1 MNILGEV
8 CMKKRLSVLL
18 SIIIVLSICAPITS
32 VMAEEARKQSALKTG
47 KEIAALCNEYDNYNE
62 LDSTDEQTI
71 NTRLI
76 VKSDDKIEQYDAI
89 DSVYGFGYVFLQYAD
104 ENNAEKA
111 LHNYE
116 NSGYIVSYDSLA
128 NCTDSANHQEWG
140 DNWSY
145 ERVDSDSALDY
156 YKLKAKPTIN
166 IAVVDSGINYNHELF
181 KNRITRTKFNS
192 SASGEANNEI
202 DDYGHGT
209 EVAGVIAN
217 STPSNVKISSYK
229 VMDSK
234 GYGSS
239 STIVAAC
246 SYIEELNN
254 KPDIINFSLGLKTG
268 VIIESVIDELVNQ
281 GITVV
286 AAAGNDNRE
295 VFEAPGKCESAI
307 TVAAFDYYN
316 KPCSFTNYGQVVDIS
331 APGEYIYTAD
341 MSKKNAYTFSL
352 GTSLATPFVSAA
364 AAYVLMENRKY
375 TPQQVKQE
383 LIDTAMPFKKSSCF
397 NLYGA
402 GMVNFSN
409 IINGSRCKD
418 VTTNYQSG
426 VYRDDISVELK
437 CANTLVDIYYT
448 TDGTLPTKE
457 RGTKYTEPIAV
468 TDSTRIIAAAFA
480 RAGTSMHSKFTSLDY
495 YILKNNEPEYIVDRN
510 GSILNYLG
518 SDTDLVVPDNINGI
532 QPTSISQK
540 CFWNQNIN
548 SIKLPDSV
556 TDIEKYAF
564 YGTELSSIEGNNV
577 ENINECS
584 FYECEK
590 LSNIKFPE
598 LRYIGKQS
606 LYGCNTLSN
615 IDLSNVKEIGSEALY
630 GCKSLPKQPDFS
642 SVDWVAEKGLA
653 GTYFS
658 TIHLPNCTRADDNAF
673 DGCTAEEIVL
683 NKAKSIGSNA
693 FNNCKNLKVL
703 YVPNAQ
709 DLSGRF
715 NGCSNL
721 NMIFAP
727 KATYITLSIPNNTTI
742 YCSDKL
748 TGVDFFDDYKDY
760 KYTFISPE
768 YTPGL
773 NEADRDGY
781 TDRFIRVE
789 SDKFAQSKGA
799 QIRTKDNG
807 LRFGF
812 EFDENNIAFDFKKYA
827 ESIDYGFVYTFDS
840 YENKNDFQKN
850 YYLRANRNN
859 VFVKSANKR
868 NVEGTVSTYNAVFT
882 GITKDHYNNE
892 ITARAYVCIDGMY
905 FYSPVITRSYSS
917 ASSADDYIG
926 IEEADNDIVFVHEH
940 SFVKSIISP
949 KCVEKG
955 YTLYKCSKCT
965 ESYTEN
971 YIDALGHNY
980 KFVSADN
987 SELTYKCSDCDS
999 TVTKTKS
1006 ELPIFIDYVNTKVVR
1021 GNDNMYLDLNNDGY
1035 INAKDYA
1042 LLNKISN

>member
-1 MNILGEV
+1 
-8 CMKKRLSVLL
+8 MKKQICIFLTFLTIILAMAPCTSVL
-18 SIIIVLSICAPITS
+18 
-32 VMAEEARKQSALKTG
+32 AEEARKQSVLKTS
-47 KEIAALCNEYDNYNE
+47 KQIAALCDEYDNYSNSN
-62 LDSTDEQTI
+62 DG
-71 NTRLI
+71 
-76 VKSDDKIEQYDAI
+76 DKINDRLMVKTNDRIDEYGAV

-254 KPDIINFSLGLKTG
+254 KPDVINFSLGLKTG

-383 LIDTAMPFKKSSCF
+383 LIDTAMPFKKSGCF

-518 SDTDLVVPDNINGI
+518 SDTDLVVPDSINGI

-606 LYGCNTLSN
+606 LYGC
-615 IDLSNVKEIGSEALY
+615 
-630 GCKSLPKQPDFS
+630 KSLLKQPDFS
-642 SVDWVAEKGLA
+642 SVDWVADNGLA

-673 DGCTAEEIVL
+673 EGCSAEEIIM

-709 DLSGRF
+709 YLSGPF

-721 NMIFAP
+721 KMIFAP
-727 KATYITLSIPNNTTI
+727 KTTYITLSIPNNTTI

-748 TGVDFFDDYKDY
+748 AGVDFPDEYKDY

-789 SDKFAQSKGA
+789 SDKFAKSKGA

-812 EFDENNIAFDFKKYA
+812 EFDETNIAFDFKKYA

-850 YYLRANRNN
+850 YSLRANRNN

-882 GITKDHYNNE
+882 DIPAEHINDE
-892 ITARAYVCIDGMY
+892 ISARAYVNIDGMY
-905 FYSPVITRSYSS
+905 FYSPVVTRSYSS
-917 ASSADDYIG
+917 VANAVL
-926 IEEADNDIVFVHEH
+926 N
-940 SFVKSIISP
+940 
-949 KCVEKG
+949 
-955 YTLYKCSKCT
+955 
-965 ESYTEN
+965 
-971 YIDALGHNY
+971 
-980 KFVSADN
+980 
-987 SELTYKCSDCDS
+987 DS
-999 TVTKTKS
+999 TVSEEIKKEIENSLKNGTTQKPSLQNNHTIKKTRFTKK
-1006 ELPIFIDYVNTKVVR
+1006 
-1021 GNDNMYLDLNNDGY
+1021 
-1035 INAKDYA
+1035 
-1042 LLNKISN
+1042 

>member
-1 MNILGEV
+1 
-8 CMKKRLSVLL
+8 MKKRLSVLL

-47 KEIAALCNEYDNYNE
+47 KEIAALCNKYDNYNE

-76 VKSDDKIEQYDAI
+76 VKSDDKIEEYDAI
-89 DSVYGFGYVFLQYAD
+89 DSVYGFGYAFLQYAD
-104 ENNAEKA
+104 EENAEKA

-217 STPSNVKISSYK
+217 STPSNVKISAYK
-229 VMDSK
+229 VMDNK

-518 SDTDLVVPDNINGI
+518 SDTDLVVPDSINGI

-760 KYTFISPE
+760 KYAFISPE

-789 SDKFAQSKGA
+789 SDKFAQSKGG
-799 QIRTKDNG
+799 QIRTRDNG

-812 EFDENNIAFDFKKYA
+812 EFDETVIDFDFKKYA
-827 ESIDYGFVYTFDS
+827 ESIDYGFVYTFNS
-840 YENKNDFQKN
+840 YKNKNDFQKN
-850 YYLRANRNN
+850 YSLRANRNN

-868 NVEGTVSTYNAVFT
+868 SVEDSVSTYNAVFT
-882 GITKDHYNNE
+882 GIPKDHLTDE
-892 ITARAYVCIDGMY
+892 VSARAYVCIDGMY

-1006 ELPIFIDYVNTKVVR
+1006 ELPIFIDYVNTKVMR

>member
-1 MNILGEV
+1 M
-8 CMKKRLSVLL
+8 
-18 SIIIVLSICAPITS
+18 
-32 VMAEEARKQSALKTG
+32 
-47 KEIAALCNEYDNYNE
+47 
-62 LDSTDEQTI
+62 
-71 NTRLI
+71 
-76 VKSDDKIEQYDAI
+76 
-89 DSVYGFGYVFLQYAD
+89 
-104 ENNAEKA
+104 
-111 LHNYE
+111 
-116 NSGYIVSYDSLA
+116 
-128 NCTDSANHQEWG
+128 DSANHQEWG

-364 AAYVLMENRKY
+364 AAYVLMENRIY

-518 SDTDLVVPDNINGI
+518 SDTDLVVPDSINGI

-789 SDKFAQSKGA
+789 SDKFAQSKGG
-799 QIRTKDNG
+799 QIRTRDNG

-882 GITKDHYNNE
+882 GIPTEYINDK
-892 ITARAYVCIDGMY
+892 ISARAYVNIDGMY

-917 ASSADDYIG
+917 ASNADDYVG

-940 SFVKSIISP
+940 SFVKSVIAP
-949 KCVEKG
+949 KCEEKG
-955 YTLYKCSKCT
+955 YTLYKCAKCN

-971 YIDALGHNY
+971 YVDALGHNY

-999 TVTKTKS
+999 TVIKTKS

>member
-32 VMAEEARKQSALKTG
+32 VMAEEARKQSVLKTG
-47 KEIAALCNEYDNYNE
+47 KEIAALCNEYDNYSNSN
-62 LDSTDEQTI
+62 DGDKI
-71 NTRLI
+71 DNRLI
-76 VKSDDKIEQYDAI
+76 VKTDTAI
-89 DSVYGFGYVFLQYAD
+89 DEYGAVDSVYGFGYAFLQYT
-104 ENNAEKA
+104 NNIAAKKA
-111 LHNYE
+111 LNYYK
-116 NSGYIVSYDSLA
+116 NSGYIVNYDSPVT
-128 NCTDSANHQEWG
+128 CMDSANHQEWG

-518 SDTDLVVPDNINGI
+518 SDTDLVVPDSINGI
-532 QPTSISQK
+532 QTTSISQK

-789 SDKFAQSKGA
+789 SDKFAQSKGG
-799 QIRTKDNG
+799 QIRTRDNG

-882 GITKDHYNNE
+882 GIPTEYINDK
-892 ITARAYVCIDGMY
+892 ISARAYVNIDGMY

-917 ASSADDYIG
+917 ASNADDYVG

-940 SFVKSIISP
+940 SFVKSVIAP
-949 KCVEKG
+949 KCEEKG
-955 YTLYKCSKCT
+955 YTLYKCAKCN

-971 YIDALGHNY
+971 YVDALGHNY

-999 TVTKTKS
+999 TVIKTKS

>member
-18 SIIIVLSICAPITS
+18 SIIIVLSICAPLTS

-47 KEIAALCNEYDNYNE
+47 KEIAALCNKYDNYNE
-62 LDSTDEQTI
+62 LDSIDEQTI

-76 VKSDDKIEQYDAI
+76 VKSDDKIEEYDAI

-104 ENNAEKA
+104 EENAEKA

-116 NSGYIVSYDSLA
+116 NSGYIVSYDSVA

-145 ERVDSDSALDY
+145 DRVDSDSALDY

-209 EVAGVIAN
+209 KVAGVIAN
-217 STPSNVKISSYK
+217 STPSNVKISAYK
-229 VMDSK
+229 VMDNK

-254 KPDIINFSLGLKTG
+254 KPDIVNFSLGVETG

-295 VFEAPGKCESAI
+295 VIKAPGKCESAI

-341 MSKKNAYTFSL
+341 MSKENAYTFSL

-383 LIDTAMPFKKSSCF
+383 LIDTAMPFKKSGCF

-468 TDSTRIIAAAFA
+468 TNSTRIIAATFA

-748 TGVDFFDDYKDY
+748 TGVDFLDDYKDY

-789 SDKFAQSKGA
+789 SDKFAKSKGG
-799 QIRTKDNG
+799 QIRTRDNG

-812 EFDENNIAFDFKKYA
+812 EFDETVIDFDFKKYA

-882 GITKDHYNNE
+882 GIPTNHFDDK
-892 ITARAYVCIDGMY
+892 ISARAYVNIDGMY

-917 ASSADDYIG
+917 ASSADDYVG

-940 SFVKSIISP
+940 SFVKSVIAP
-949 KCVEKG
+949 KCEEKG
-955 YTLYKCSKCT
+955 YTVYKCAKCN

-987 SELTYKCSDCDS
+987 LKLTYKCSECDS
-999 TVTKTKS
+999 TVTKTKR

>member
-1 MNILGEV
+1 MIQICPKAYLYQLESGNNI
-8 CMKKRLSVLL
+8 MKKFISIMLTLTMFTSMIYPCQSV
-18 SIIIVLSICAPITS
+18 IA
-32 VMAEEARKQSALKTG
+32 AEIKQNNALTIG
-47 KEIAALCNEYDNYNE
+47 KEISEMCSEYDDTVTKE
-62 LDSTDEQTI
+62 GVI

-76 VKSDDKIEQYDAI
+76 VKSDDKIEEYDAI

-217 STPSNVKISSYK
+217 STPSNVKISAYK
-229 VMDSK
+229 VMDNK

-254 KPDIINFSLGLKTG
+254 KPDIVNFSLGVETG

-295 VFEAPGKCESAI
+295 VIKAPGKCESAI

-341 MSKKNAYTFSL
+341 MSKENAYTFSL

-383 LIDTAMPFKKSSCF
+383 LIDTAMPFKKSGCF

-468 TDSTRIIAAAFA
+468 TNSTRIIAATFA

-748 TGVDFFDDYKDY
+748 TGVDFLDDYKDY

-789 SDKFAQSKGA
+789 SDKFAKSKGG
-799 QIRTKDNG
+799 QIRTRDNG

-812 EFDENNIAFDFKKYA
+812 EFDETVIDFDFKKYA

-905 FYSPVITRSYSS
+905 FYSPVTTRSF
-917 ASSADDYIG
+917 AQVANAVVAD
-926 IEEADNDIVFVHEH
+926 EE
-940 SFVKSIISP
+940 
-949 KCVEKG
+949 
-955 YTLYKCSKCT
+955 
-965 ESYTEN
+965 
-971 YIDALGHNY
+971 IDQ
-980 KFVSADN
+980 
-987 SELTYKCSDCDS
+987 
-999 TVTKTKS
+999 
-1006 ELPIFIDYVNTKVVR
+1006 NTKNEV
-1021 GNDNMYLDLNNDGY
+1021 
-1035 INAKDYA
+1035 KQ
-1042 LLNKISN
+1042 LLKEA

>member
-1 MNILGEV
+1 MLTLT
-8 CMKKRLSVLL
+8 MF
-18 SIIIVLSICAPITS
+18 TS
-32 VMAEEARKQSALKTG
+32 VIYPCQSVIAAEIKQNNALTIG
-47 KEIAALCNEYDNYNE
+47 KEISEMCSEYDDTVTKE
-62 LDSTDEQTI
+62 GVI

-518 SDTDLVVPDNINGI
+518 SDTDLVVPDSINGI

-789 SDKFAQSKGA
+789 SDKFAQSKGG
-799 QIRTKDNG
+799 QIRTRDNG

-859 VFVKSANKR
+859 VFVKSSNKR

-905 FYSPVITRSYSS
+905 FYSPVTTRSFEQV
-917 ASSADDYIG
+917 ANAVVAD
-926 IEEADNDIVFVHEH
+926 EE
-940 SFVKSIISP
+940 
-949 KCVEKG
+949 
-955 YTLYKCSKCT
+955 
-965 ESYTEN
+965 
-971 YIDALGHNY
+971 IDQ
-980 KFVSADN
+980 
-987 SELTYKCSDCDS
+987 
-999 TVTKTKS
+999 
-1006 ELPIFIDYVNTKVVR
+1006 NTKNEV
-1021 GNDNMYLDLNNDGY
+1021 
-1035 INAKDYA
+1035 KQ
-1042 LLNKISN
+1042 LLKEA

>member
-18 SIIIVLSICAPITS
+18 SLVIVLSICAPITS
-32 VMAEEARKQSALKTG
+32 VMAEEARKQSALKTC
-47 KEIAALCNEYDNYNE
+47 KEIAALCNEYDNYSNSN
-62 LDSTDEQTI
+62 DG
-71 NTRLI
+71 
-76 VKSDDKIEQYDAI
+76 DKIDNRLMVKTNDNIDEYGAV
-89 DSVYGFGYVFLQYAD
+89 DSVYGFGYAFLQYAD
-104 ENNAEKA
+104 EENAEKA

-116 NSGYIVSYDSLA
+116 DSGYIVSYDSVA

-145 ERVDSDSALDY
+145 DRVDSDSALDY

-192 SASGEANNEI
+192 SASGEAKNEI

-217 STPSNVKISSYK
+217 STPSNVKISAYK
-229 VMDSK
+229 VMDNK

-254 KPDIINFSLGLKTG
+254 KPDIVNFSLGVKTG

-426 VYRDDISVELK
+426 VYREDISVELK

-518 SDTDLVVPDNINGI
+518 SDTDLVVPDSINGI

-789 SDKFAQSKGA
+789 SDKFAQSKGG
-799 QIRTKDNG
+799 QIRTRDNG

-827 ESIDYGFVYTFDS
+827 ENIDYGFVYTFDS

-905 FYSPVITRSYSS
+905 FYSPVITRSFSS
-917 ASSADDYIG
+917 ASNADDYVG

-940 SFVKSIISP
+940 SFVKSLIAP
-949 KCVEKG
+949 KCEEKG
-955 YTLYKCSKCT
+955 YTLYKCAKCN

>member
-47 KEIAALCNEYDNYNE
+47 KEIAALCNKYDNYNE

-76 VKSDDKIEQYDAI
+76 VKSDDKIEEYDAI
-89 DSVYGFGYVFLQYAD
+89 DSVYGFGYAFLQYAD
-104 ENNAEKA
+104 EENAEKA

-116 NSGYIVSYDSLA
+116 NSGYIVSYDSVA

-145 ERVDSDSALDY
+145 DRVDSDSALDY

-217 STPSNVKISSYK
+217 STPSNVKISAYK
-229 VMDSK
+229 VMDNK

-254 KPDIINFSLGLKTG
+254 KPDIVNFSLGVETG

-295 VFEAPGKCESAI
+295 VIKAPGKCESAI

-341 MSKKNAYTFSL
+341 MSKENAYTFSL

-383 LIDTAMPFKKSSCF
+383 LIDTAMPFKKSGCF

-748 TGVDFFDDYKDY
+748 TGVDFLDDYKDY

-789 SDKFAQSKGA
+789 SDKFAQSKGG
-799 QIRTKDNG
+799 QIRTRDNG

-917 ASSADDYIG
+917 ASSADDYVG

-940 SFVKSIISP
+940 SFVKSIIAP
-949 KCVEKG
+949 KCEEKG
-955 YTLYKCSKCT
+955 YTLYKCAKCN

-987 SELTYKCSDCDS
+987 FELTYKCSDCDS

-1006 ELPIFIDYVNTKVVR
+1006 ELPIFIDYVNTKVAR

>member
-1 MNILGEV
+1 M
-8 CMKKRLSVLL
+8 
-18 SIIIVLSICAPITS
+18 
-32 VMAEEARKQSALKTG
+32 
-47 KEIAALCNEYDNYNE
+47 
-62 LDSTDEQTI
+62 
-71 NTRLI
+71 
-76 VKSDDKIEQYDAI
+76 
-89 DSVYGFGYVFLQYAD
+89 QYAD

-116 NSGYIVSYDSLA
+116 NSGYIVSYDSVA

-426 VYRDDISVELK
+426 VYREDISVELK

-457 RGTKYTEPIAV
+457 RGTKHTEPIAV

-518 SDTDLVVPDNINGI
+518 SDTDLVVPDSINGI

-598 LRYIGKQS
+598 LRYIEKQS

-658 TIHLPNCTRADDNAF
+658 TIHLPNCTRADDNTF

-789 SDKFAQSKGA
+789 SDKFAQSKGG
-799 QIRTKDNG
+799 QIRTRDNG

-955 YTLYKCSKCT
+955 YTLYKCSKCN

-987 SELTYKCSDCDS
+987 SELTYKCSECDS
-999 TVTKTKS
+999 TVTKTKR

-1042 LLNKISN
+1042 LLNRISN

>member
-1 MNILGEV
+1 M
-8 CMKKRLSVLL
+8 CS
-18 SIIIVLSICAPITS
+18 
-32 VMAEEARKQSALKTG
+32 
-47 KEIAALCNEYDNYNE
+47 EYDDTVTKE
-62 LDSTDEQTI
+62 GVI

-76 VKSDDKIEQYDAI
+76 VKSDDKIEEYDAI

-104 ENNAEKA
+104 EENAEKA

-116 NSGYIVSYDSLA
+116 NSGYIVSYDSVA

-145 ERVDSDSALDY
+145 DRVDSDSALDY

-217 STPSNVKISSYK
+217 STPSNVKISAYK
-229 VMDSK
+229 VMDNK

-254 KPDIINFSLGLKTG
+254 KPDIVNFSLGVETG

-295 VFEAPGKCESAI
+295 VIKAPGKCESAI

-341 MSKKNAYTFSL
+341 MSKENAYTFSL

-383 LIDTAMPFKKSSCF
+383 LIDTAMPFKKSGCF

-468 TDSTRIIAAAFA
+468 TNSTRIIAATFA

-748 TGVDFFDDYKDY
+748 TGVDFLDDYKDY

-789 SDKFAQSKGA
+789 SDKFAKSKGG
-799 QIRTKDNG
+799 QIRTRDNG

-812 EFDENNIAFDFKKYA
+812 EFDETVIDFDFKKYA

-868 NVEGTVSTYNAVFT
+868 NVEGAVSTYNVVFT
-882 GITKDHYNNE
+882 GITKDYYNND
-892 ITARAYVCIDGMY
+892 ISARAYVCIDGMY
-905 FYSPVITRSYSS
+905 FYSPITTRSFKSV
-917 ASSADDYIG
+917 AEKI
-926 IEEADNDIVFVHEH
+926 IADNE
-940 SFVKSIISP
+940 
-949 KCVEKG
+949 
-955 YTLYKCSKCT
+955 
-965 ESYTEN
+965 
-971 YIDALGHNY
+971 IDQ
-980 KFVSADN
+980 
-987 SELTYKCSDCDS
+987 
-999 TVTKTKS
+999 
-1006 ELPIFIDYVNTKVVR
+1006 NTKNEV
-1021 GNDNMYLDLNNDGY
+1021 
-1035 INAKDYA
+1035 KQ
-1042 LLNKISN
+1042 LLKEA

>member
-1 MNILGEV
+1 
-8 CMKKRLSVLL
+8 MKKRLSILL
-18 SIIIVLSICAPITS
+18 SLVIVLSICAPITS
-32 VMAEEARKQSALKTG
+32 VMAEEARKQSVLKTG
-47 KEIAALCNEYDNYNE
+47 KEIAALCNKYDNYNE

-76 VKSDDKIEQYDAI
+76 VKSDDKIDEYGAV
-89 DSVYGFGYVFLQYAD
+89 DSVYGFGYAFLQYAD
-104 ENNAEKA
+104 EENAEKA

-116 NSGYIVSYDSLA
+116 NSGYIVSYDSVA

-145 ERVDSDSALDY
+145 DRVDSDSALDY

-192 SASGEANNEI
+192 SASGEAKNEI

-217 STPSNVKISSYK
+217 STPSNVKISAYK
-229 VMDSK
+229 VMDNK

-254 KPDIINFSLGLKTG
+254 KPDIVNFSLGVKTG

-426 VYRDDISVELK
+426 VYREDISVELK

-518 SDTDLVVPDNINGI
+518 SDTDLVVPDSINGI

-789 SDKFAQSKGA
+789 SDKFAQSKGG
-799 QIRTKDNG
+799 QIRTRDNG

-827 ESIDYGFVYTFDS
+827 ENIDYGFVYTFDS

-882 GITKDHYNNE
+882 GIPTNHFDDK
-892 ITARAYVCIDGMY
+892 ISARAYVNIDGMY

-917 ASSADDYIG
+917 ASNADDYVG

-940 SFVKSIISP
+940 SFVKSVIAP
-949 KCVEKG
+949 KCEEKG
-955 YTLYKCSKCT
+955 YTLYKCAKCN

-987 SELTYKCSDCDS
+987 LKLTYKCSECDS

-1006 ELPIFIDYVNTKVVR
+1006 ELPIFIDYVNTKVMR

>member
-32 VMAEEARKQSALKTG
+32 VMAEEARKQSVLKTC
-47 KEIAALCNEYDNYNE
+47 KEIAALCNEYDNYSNSN
-62 LDSTDEQTI
+62 DG
-71 NTRLI
+71 
-76 VKSDDKIEQYDAI
+76 DKIDNRLMVKTNDNIDEYGAV
-89 DSVYGFGYVFLQYAD
+89 DSVYGFGYAFLQYAD
-104 ENNAEKA
+104 EENAEKA

-116 NSGYIVSYDSLA
+116 DSGYIVSYDSVA

-145 ERVDSDSALDY
+145 DRVDSDPALDY

-192 SASGEANNEI
+192 SASGEAKNEI

-217 STPSNVKISSYK
+217 STPSNVKISAYK
-229 VMDSK
+229 VMDNK

-426 VYRDDISVELK
+426 VYREDISVELK

-518 SDTDLVVPDNINGI
+518 SDTDLVVPDSINGI

-673 DGCTAEEIVL
+673 NGCTAEEIVL
-683 NKAKSIGSNA
+683 NKVKSIGSNA

-789 SDKFAQSKGA
+789 SDKFAQSKGG
-799 QIRTKDNG
+799 QIRTRDNG

-827 ESIDYGFVYTFDS
+827 ENIDYGFVYTFDS

-917 ASSADDYIG
+917 ASSADDYVG
-926 IEEADNDIVFVHEH
+926 IEEADNDIVYVHEH
-940 SFVKSIISP
+940 SFVKSVIAP
-949 KCVEKG
+949 KCEEKG
-955 YTLYKCSKCT
+955 YTLYKCAKCN

-999 TVTKTKS
+999 TVTKTKR

-1042 LLNKISN
+1042 LLNKI

>member
-8 CMKKRLSVLL
+8 CMKKRLSILL
-18 SIIIVLSICAPITS
+18 SLVIVLSICAPITS
-32 VMAEEARKQSALKTG
+32 VMAEEARKQSVLKTG
-47 KEIAALCNEYDNYNE
+47 KEIAALCNKYDNYNE

-76 VKSDDKIEQYDAI
+76 VKSDDKIDEYGAV
-89 DSVYGFGYVFLQYAD
+89 DSVYGFGYAFLQYAD
-104 ENNAEKA
+104 EENAEKA

-116 NSGYIVSYDSLA
+116 NSGYIVSYDSVA

-145 ERVDSDSALDY
+145 DRVDSDSALDY

-192 SASGEANNEI
+192 SASGEAKNEI

-217 STPSNVKISSYK
+217 STPSNVKISAYK
-229 VMDSK
+229 VMDNK

-254 KPDIINFSLGLKTG
+254 KPDIVNFSLGVKTG

-426 VYRDDISVELK
+426 VYREDISVELK

-518 SDTDLVVPDNINGI
+518 SDTDLVVPDSINGI

-658 TIHLPNCTRADDNAF
+658 TIHLSNCTRADDNAF

-789 SDKFAQSKGA
+789 SDKFAQSKGG
-799 QIRTKDNG
+799 QIRTRDNG

-827 ESIDYGFVYTFDS
+827 ENIDYGFVYTFDS

-905 FYSPVITRSYSS
+905 FYSPVITRSFSS
-917 ASSADDYIG
+917 ASNADDYVG

-940 SFVKSIISP
+940 SFVKSVIAP
-949 KCVEKG
+949 KCEEKG
-955 YTLYKCSKCT
+955 YTLYKCAKCN

-987 SELTYKCSDCDS
+987 LKLTYKCSECDS
-999 TVTKTKS
+999 TVTKTKR

-1042 LLNKISN
+1042 LLNKI

>member
-1 MNILGEV
+1 
-8 CMKKRLSVLL
+8 MKKRLSVLL

-32 VMAEEARKQSALKTG
+32 VMAEEARKQSVLKTG
-47 KEIAALCNEYDNYNE
+47 KEIAALCNEYDNYSNSN
-62 LDSTDEQTI
+62 DGDKI
-71 NTRLI
+71 DNRLI
-76 VKSDDKIEQYDAI
+76 VKTDTAI
-89 DSVYGFGYVFLQYAD
+89 DEYGAVDSVYGFGYAFLQYT
-104 ENNAEKA
+104 NNIAAKKA
-111 LHNYE
+111 LNYYK
-116 NSGYIVSYDSLA
+116 NSGYIVNYDSPVT
-128 NCTDSANHQEWG
+128 CMDSANHQEWG

-518 SDTDLVVPDNINGI
+518 SDTDLVVPDSINGI
-532 QPTSISQK
+532 QTTSISQK

-789 SDKFAQSKGA
+789 SDKFAQSKGG
-799 QIRTKDNG
+799 QIRTRDNG

-882 GITKDHYNNE
+882 GIPTEYINDK
-892 ITARAYVCIDGMY
+892 ISARAYVNIDGMY

-917 ASSADDYIG
+917 ASNADDYVG

-940 SFVKSIISP
+940 SFVKSVIAP
-949 KCVEKG
+949 KCEEKS
-955 YTLYKCSKCT
+955 YKLYKCAKCN

-971 YIDALGHNY
+971 YVDALGHNY

-999 TVTKTKS
+999 TVIKTKS

>member
-18 SIIIVLSICAPITS
+18 SIIIVLSICAPLTS

-47 KEIAALCNEYDNYNE
+47 KEIAALCNKYDNYNE
-62 LDSTDEQTI
+62 LDSIDEQTI

-76 VKSDDKIEQYDAI
+76 VKSNDKIEEYDAI

-104 ENNAEKA
+104 EENAEKA

-116 NSGYIVSYDSLA
+116 NSGYIVSYDSVA

-145 ERVDSDSALDY
+145 DRVDSDSALDY

-209 EVAGVIAN
+209 KVAGVIAN
-217 STPSNVKISSYK
+217 STPSNVKISAYK
-229 VMDSK
+229 VMDNK

-254 KPDIINFSLGLKTG
+254 KPDIVNFSLGVETG

-295 VFEAPGKCESAI
+295 VIKAPGKCESAI

-341 MSKKNAYTFSL
+341 MSKENAYTFSL

-383 LIDTAMPFKKSSCF
+383 LIDTAMPFKKSGCF

-468 TDSTRIIAAAFA
+468 TNSTRIIAATFA

-748 TGVDFFDDYKDY
+748 TGVDFLDDYKDY

-789 SDKFAQSKGA
+789 SDKFAKSKGG
-799 QIRTKDNG
+799 QIRTRDNG

-812 EFDENNIAFDFKKYA
+812 EFDETVIDFDFKKYA

-859 VFVKSANKR
+859 VFVKFANKR

-882 GITKDHYNNE
+882 GIPTNHFDDK
-892 ITARAYVCIDGMY
+892 ISARAYVNIDGMY

-917 ASSADDYIG
+917 ASNADDYVG

-940 SFVKSIISP
+940 SFVKSVIAP
-949 KCVEKG
+949 KCEEKG
-955 YTLYKCSKCT
+955 YTLYKCAKCN

-987 SELTYKCSDCDS
+987 LKLTYKCSECDS

-1006 ELPIFIDYVNTKVVR
+1006 ELPIFIDYVNTKVMR

>member
-1 MNILGEV
+1 
-8 CMKKRLSVLL
+8 MKKRLSVLL
-18 SIIIVLSICAPITS
+18 SIIIVLSICAPLTS

-47 KEIAALCNEYDNYNE
+47 KEIAALCNKYDNYNE
-62 LDSTDEQTI
+62 LDSIDEQTI

-76 VKSDDKIEQYDAI
+76 VKSDDKIEEYDAI

-104 ENNAEKA
+104 EENAEKA

-116 NSGYIVSYDSLA
+116 NSGYIVSYDSVA

-145 ERVDSDSALDY
+145 DRVDSDSALDY

-209 EVAGVIAN
+209 KVAGVIAN
-217 STPSNVKISSYK
+217 STPSNVKISAYK
-229 VMDSK
+229 VMDNK

-254 KPDIINFSLGLKTG
+254 KPDIVNFSLGVETG

-295 VFEAPGKCESAI
+295 VIKAPGKCESAI
-307 TVAAFDYYN
+307 TVAAFDYYS

-341 MSKKNAYTFSL
+341 MSKENAYTFSL

-383 LIDTAMPFKKSSCF
+383 LIDTAMPFKKSGCF

-468 TDSTRIIAAAFA
+468 TNSTRIIAATFA

-748 TGVDFFDDYKDY
+748 TGVDFLDDYKDY

-789 SDKFAQSKGA
+789 SDKFAKSKGG
-799 QIRTKDNG
+799 QIRTRDNG

-812 EFDENNIAFDFKKYA
+812 EFDETVIDFDFKKYA

-882 GITKDHYNNE
+882 GIPTNHFDDK
-892 ITARAYVCIDGMY
+892 ISARAYVNIDGMY

-917 ASSADDYIG
+917 ASNADDYVG

-940 SFVKSIISP
+940 SFVKSVIAP
-949 KCVEKG
+949 KCEEKG
-955 YTLYKCSKCT
+955 YTLYKCAKCN

-987 SELTYKCSDCDS
+987 LKLTYKCSECDS

-1006 ELPIFIDYVNTKVVR
+1006 ELPIFIDYVNTKVMR